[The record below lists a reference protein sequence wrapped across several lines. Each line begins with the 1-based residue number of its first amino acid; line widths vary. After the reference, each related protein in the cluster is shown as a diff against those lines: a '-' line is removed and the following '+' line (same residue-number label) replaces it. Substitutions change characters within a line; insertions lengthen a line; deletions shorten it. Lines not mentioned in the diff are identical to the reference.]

1 MGFEYT
7 RFGSGFQRRSEGS
20 DEPWKDCAADD
31 VPEAFFAK
39 EKIVEARR
47 AAVAAGGRD
56 PFYSGEDIPDGAVP
70 VGRNA
75 IRLPNPGVD
84 AIAAELGLGSDDLRG
99 RLNGQPGGTNIR
111 VDDKRFDEIA
121 TTLGLTPK
129 EARDRFADRA

>member
-20 DEPWKDCAADD
+20 DEDWKGCEAEL
-31 VPEAFFAK
+31 VPEGFFAK

-84 AIAAELGLGSDDLRG
+84 ALAAELGLGGDDLRG
-99 RLNGQPGGTNIR
+99 RLNGQPGGTNKR
-111 VDDKRFDEIA
+111 VDEARFDAIA
-121 TTLGLTPK
+121 GELGLDPAD
-129 EARDRFADRA
+129 ARDRFADRK